1 MRHKFAPALWTS
13 ARWCGRL
20 LAYSLLMCLAS
31 FADCQL
37 KPVKMSSSEVGPA
50 FAHRDVQYA
59 AASYTGILH
68 RVDWITLRAHESLA
82 PQNYGLVYRELR
94 VRAGWPFVWAS
105 GQSWYVLMSGI
116 DNDPSAGRDVNW
128 IGHLGDSES
137 IFSLNEPHPV
147 HAPVR
152 LAPVLDRSVVHAALF
167 PLDVGA
173 SGVVA
178 AILNGFVLMMAVS
191 LAISASRRAR
201 AVLKSFR
208 SDRGPGVCVDCG
220 YLQGSLHVCPE
231 CGAHNRS
238 PASSR
243 GGPLSSAP

>member
-1 MRHKFAPALWTS
+1 
-13 ARWCGRL
+13 
-20 LAYSLLMCLAS
+20 MCLGS

-37 KPVKMSSSEVGPA
+37 KLVNMSSSEVGPA
-50 FAHRDVQYA
+50 FANRGVQYA
-59 AASYTGILH
+59 AASYTGLLH

-82 PQNYGLVYRELR
+82 PQDYGLVYRELR

-137 IFSLNEPHPV
+137 IFSLDEPHPV

-178 AILNGFVLMMAVS
+178 AILNGFVLMMLAS
-191 LAISASRRAR
+191 LAISLSYRAQ
-201 AVLKSFR
+201 VVFKSFR
-208 SDRGPGVCVDCG
+208 SDRGQGVCVNCG
-220 YLQGSLHVCPE
+220 YLRGSLGVCPE
-231 CGAHNRS
+231 CGACS
-238 PASSR
+238 GSR
-243 GGPLSSAP
+243 P